1 MVNQTYVDDKVY
13 EWEGY
18 YVRDIMASPG
28 GGGGWWE
35 IMPTFRGNNPPTI
48 ED

>member
-18 YVRDIMASPG
+18 YVRDIMPSPE
-28 GGGGWWE
+28 GW
-35 IMPTFRGNNPPTI
+35 GAKYAYL
-48 ED
+48 